1 MIVPGLTCSWQ
12 INRDINGDFDGRTRL
27 DIEYMRRRSMAHDI
41 SLLVRT
47 FVVAL
52 IKRTGT

>member
-27 DIEYMRRRSMAHDI
+27 DIAYIRRRSMVRDL

-47 FVVAL
+47 IVVAFV
-52 IKRTGT
+52 KRTGT